1 MIVEYVVFSAFFL
14 WIVIINNCLAMLLLF
29 VPTKNINTF
38 LITILTNGHVPQ
50 LKILG
55 QQPVFI
61 EFVPTCFL
69 LLWSW
74 KQIHTVLYSSSTHM
88 DL

>member
-29 VPTKNINTF
+29 MPIKNINTF
-38 LITILTNGHVPQ
+38 LITILTTGHVPQ

-55 QQPVFI
+55 QK
-61 EFVPTCFL
+61 FVPTCFL

-74 KQIHTVLYSSSTHM
+74 KQIHTVLYSSSSHM